1 MPATIEELFEESRSG
16 NNEDPDTDREA
27 KAELLEVNNP
37 VTEAQVCRALAQ
49 VEDALRILEE
59 ERTSITKPQRAAID
73 IVNSKAKVAAA
84 PLEAQK
90 QALQSVLEAYRLQPA
105 VQTIIAERLS
115 AERKFRAAEKEG
127 DMLALT
133 ALSQTIA
140 DLREQVPPS
149 VDAGPE
155 FEVRYRSGIE
165 LLNVDEATLPER
177 YWLRIPNEKLIK
189 EDIDAIGAVE
199 GVEHRYT
206 YKPSCYTKKTT

>member
-37 VTEAQVCRALAQ
+37 VTEAQVCKALAQ

-73 IVNSKAKVAAA
+73 IVNAKAKVAAA

-90 QALQSVLEAYRLQPA
+90 QALQAVLEAYRLQPA

-149 VDAGPE
+149 VDAGPG
-155 FEVRYRSGIE
+155 FEVRFRFGIE
-165 LLNVDEATLPER
+165 IQSVDEALIPEHYYKR
-177 YWLRIPNEKLIK
+177 VLDEKAVK
-189 EDIDAIGAVE
+189 NDIDALGSVPGVTHRWTYTPAV
-199 GVEHRYT
+199 YA
-206 YKPSCYTKKTT
+206 KKTT